1 MSDFED
7 RFLKLIEA
15 EFSKPN
21 SNSILLSVRSGDGR
35 VRFEGTAGEGA
46 TNSPYFVAS
55 ISKMFTATVIM
66 QLVDEGRLDLNDS
79 IDVYLS
85 HLPLDGIH
93 VFKGTDYSHQLK
105 VYQLLHQTSG
115 LADYFAKGLDE
126 DFKKNRDRYYSVEDV
141 VELIRRQSPFAA
153 PDSGKSYYSDTN
165 YQLLGALIEVIA
177 EKPLADVFAQRVF
190 APLDMADTYLFDH
203 TSPRSTEPLPFFC
216 ENTQLSLPLALTSER
231 GTGGCVSTME
241 DSHRFLR
248 GYFEGKLFGKAHF
261 ERMTKWNRMFFP
273 MHYGY
278 GLWRFQLPRWL
289 TLFQKMPEFIGHA
302 GVNGAMAF
310 YNTDK
315 DLYITGTLNQID
327 DPSRQFKLMPKVV
340 DAVM

>member
-1 MSDFED
+1 MSNLED
-7 RFLKLIEA
+7 EFLKLIET
-15 EFSKPN
+15 EFDKPN
-21 SNSILLSVRSGDGR
+21 SNSILLSVRSGSGR
-35 VRFEGTAGEGA
+35 VLFEATAGEGEID
-46 TNSPYFVAS
+46 SPYFVAS

-66 QLVDEGRLDLNDS
+66 QLVEEGCLSLDDTIDEYLPHLRLE
-79 IDVYLS
+79 
-85 HLPLDGIH
+85 GIH
-93 VFKGTDYSHQLK
+93 VFRGTDYSHQLK

-126 DFKKNRDRYYSVEDV
+126 DFKKNRDRLYSVEDV
-141 VELIRRQSPFAA
+141 LDLIRGQSPFAA
-153 PDSGKSYYSDTN
+153 PDSGRSHYSDTN
-165 YQLLGALIEVIA
+165 YQLLGALIEVVA
-177 EKPLADVFAQRVF
+177 ERPLAELFAERIF
-190 APLDMADTYLFDH
+190 ARLEMADTYLFDH
-203 TSPRSTEPLPFFC
+203 TIPREKEPLQFFC

-231 GTGGCVSTME
+231 GAGGCVSTMQ
-241 DSHRFLR
+241 DNYRFLR
-248 GYFEGKLFGKAHF
+248 GYFEGELFNKTYF

-310 YNTDK
+310 YNPEK

-327 DPSRQFKLMPKVV
+327 DPARQFKFMPKIVG
-340 DAVM
+340 AVK